1 MSRSTHRS
9 GAAEAGRDCAT
20 VQPRHAQDSGSG
32 YRYTGSVLR
41 RIISTASLL
50 VCLSPLTAFAQED
63 VQAASAAFAEAQRAQ
78 LRGDFPRAAELFEI
92 ADQAAPSP
100 AALRSAIRNR
110 EAAGQDVRAA
120 TLSLRAISRY
130 GDDRE
135 TRKFA
140 EQTVERLA
148 PHLMRVRVTCDQP
161 CSLSVD
167 GGTVGAGS
175 ALVTEF
181 FVGDGPHM
189 LEARWPGRESAQ
201 RSLDAVLGQSSTI
214 DLVAGPRK
222 EAAPT
227 PPPSTTPPPGT
238 LAPEAQPSTPGAPP
252 PREFGPTD
260 TASRGLSPAFFW
272 AGTGLTLVAG
282 GLLTWSGLD
291 TLRARDDY
299 EKNPTRDDYDHG
311 VSLQRRTN
319 ILAGATAALGVIT
332 IGIGALATDWGGH
345 ASAAVGPNSFALTY
359 GGSLP

>member
-1 MSRSTHRS
+1 M
-9 GAAEAGRDCAT
+9 
-20 VQPRHAQDSGSG
+20 
-32 YRYTGSVLR
+32 
-41 RIISTASLL
+41 
-50 VCLSPLTAFAQED
+50 
-63 VQAASAAFAEAQRAQ
+63 QAASAAFAEAQRAQ

-120 TLSLRAISRY
+120 TLSLRAIARY
-130 GDDRE
+130 GEDRE

-140 EQTVERLA
+140 EQTVERLSS
-148 PHLMRVRVTCDQP
+148 HLMRVRVTCDQP

-167 GGTVGAGS
+167 GGTVAAGS

-189 LEARWPGRESAQ
+189 LEARWPGRESAS
-201 RSLDAVLGQSSTI
+201 RSIEANLGQSTTI
-214 DLVAGPRK
+214 DLVAGARR
-222 EAAPT
+222 ESAVT
-227 PPPSTTPPPGT
+227 PPPTTTAPPGT
-238 LAPEAQPSTPGAPP
+238 LAPQPQPLATDAPQ
-252 PREFGPTD
+252 PREFGPED
-260 TASRGLSPAFFW
+260 RPSRGLSPAFFW

-299 EKNPTRDDYDHG
+299 EKAPTRKDYDHG

-332 IGIGALATDWGGH
+332 ISVGAFATNWGGGQ
-345 ASAAVGPNSFALTY
+345 ASAAVGPNSVALTY
-359 GGSLP
+359 GGTLP

>member
-1 MSRSTHRS
+1 
-9 GAAEAGRDCAT
+9 
-20 VQPRHAQDSGSG
+20 
-32 YRYTGSVLR
+32 VLR

-50 VCLSPLTAFAQED
+50 VCLSPLPAFAQED

-130 GDDRE
+130 GEDRE

-167 GGTVGAGS
+167 GGTVGGGY

-189 LEARWPGRESAQ
+189 LEARWPGRESVT
-201 RSLDAVLGQSSTI
+201 RSLDAQLGQSATI

-222 EAAPT
+222 ESA
-227 PPPSTTPPPGT
+227 PPPPPTTTPPPGA
-238 LAPEAQPSTPGAPP
+238 LAPHTQPPAPGAQPST
-252 PREFGPTD
+252 EFSPSD
-260 TASRGLSPAFFW
+260 TQRSGLSPAFFW

-282 GLLTWSGLD
+282 GLLTWSALD

-299 EKNPTRDDYDHG
+299 EKAPTRADYDHG

-332 IGIGALATDWGGH
+332 IGVGAFATDWGGQ
-345 ASAAVGPNSFALTY
+345 ASASIGPNSFALTY
-359 GGSLP
+359 GGALP

>member
-1 MSRSTHRS
+1 M
-9 GAAEAGRDCAT
+9 
-20 VQPRHAQDSGSG
+20 
-32 YRYTGSVLR
+32 
-41 RIISTASLL
+41 
-50 VCLSPLTAFAQED
+50 
-63 VQAASAAFAEAQRAQ
+63 QAASAAFAEAQRAQ

-120 TLSLRAISRY
+120 TLALRAISRY

-135 TRKFA
+135 TRKVA

-161 CSLSVD
+161 CSLAVD
-167 GGTVGAGS
+167 GGIVGSGS

-189 LEARWPGRESAQ
+189 IEARWPGRESAT
-201 RSLDAVLGQSSTI
+201 RSLDAVLGQSATI
-214 DLVAGPRK
+214 DLVAGARK
-222 EAAPT
+222 ESAPT
-227 PPPSTTPPPGT
+227 TTPVTTPPSGA
-238 LAPEAQPSTPGAPP
+238 LALNTQPTTTGGPP
-252 PREFGPTD
+252 PRDFGPAD
-260 TASRGLSPAFFW
+260 APSRGLSPAFFW

-299 EKNPTRDDYDHG
+299 EQTRTRKDYENG
-311 VSLQRRTN
+311 LSLQRRTN

-332 IGIGALATDWGGH
+332 IGVGAFATDWGGH

>member
-1 MSRSTHRS
+1 MNRNDHLSRAAHAS
-9 GAAEAGRDCAT
+9 GDCAT
-20 VQPRHAQDSGSG
+20 VQHGHVQDSERG

-148 PHLMRVRVTCDQP
+148 SHLMRVRVTCDQP

-167 GGTVGAGS
+167 GGSVAPGS

-189 LEARWPGRESAQ
+189 IEARWPGRESAQ
-201 RSLDAVLGQSSTI
+201 RSLDAVLGQSATI
-214 DLVAGPRK
+214 DLVAGARK
-222 EAAPT
+222 ET
-227 PPPSTTPPPGT
+227 PPAPPPTTTQPVGT
-238 LAPEAQPSTPGAPP
+238 LTPEAQPTAAGTPP
-252 PREFGPTD
+252 PRDYAPTD
-260 TASRGLSPAFFW
+260 APSRGLSPAFFW

-299 EKNPTRDDYDHG
+299 KKNPTREDYDNG

-332 IGIGALATDWGGH
+332 IGVGAFATDWGGH
-345 ASAAVGPNSFALTY
+345 ASASVGPNSFALTY

>member
-1 MSRSTHRS
+1 
-9 GAAEAGRDCAT
+9 
-20 VQPRHAQDSGSG
+20 
-32 YRYTGSVLR
+32 VLR

-130 GDDRE
+130 GEDRE

-167 GGTVGAGS
+167 GGTVGGGH

-189 LEARWPGRESAQ
+189 LEARWPGRESVT
-201 RSLDAVLGQSSTI
+201 RSLDAQLGQSATI

-222 EAAPT
+222 ESA
-227 PPPSTTPPPGT
+227 PPPPPTTTPPPGA
-238 LAPEAQPSTPGAPP
+238 LAPHTQPPAPGAPP
-252 PREFGPTD
+252 STEFSPSD
-260 TASRGLSPAFFW
+260 TKSSGLSPAFFW

-282 GLLTWSGLD
+282 GLLTWSALD
-291 TLRARDDY
+291 TLRARNEYEDAPTRKDY
-299 EKNPTRDDYDHG
+299 EDG
-311 VSLQRRTN
+311 LSLQRRTN

-332 IGIGALATDWGGH
+332 IGVGAFATDWGGQ
-345 ASAAVGPNSFALTY
+345 ASASVGPNSFALTY
-359 GGSLP
+359 GGTLP

>member
-1 MSRSTHRS
+1 M
-9 GAAEAGRDCAT
+9 
-20 VQPRHAQDSGSG
+20 
-32 YRYTGSVLR
+32 
-41 RIISTASLL
+41 
-50 VCLSPLTAFAQED
+50 
-63 VQAASAAFAEAQRAQ
+63 QAASAAFAEAQRAQ

-120 TLSLRAISRY
+120 TLSLRAINRY

-167 GGTVGAGS
+167 GGVVGSGS

-189 LEARWPGRESAQ
+189 LEARWPGRESAT
-201 RSLDAVLGQSSTI
+201 RSLDAVLGQSATI
-214 DLVAGPRK
+214 DLAAGPRK

-227 PPPSTTPPPGT
+227 PPPTTTQPPGA
-238 LAPEAQPSTPGAPP
+238 LALDTQPSTGGMPPSRDVGFADAP
-252 PREFGPTD
+252 R
-260 TASRGLSPAFFW
+260 RGLSPAYFW

-299 EKNPTRDDYDHG
+299 EKAPTRKDYEHG
-311 VSLQRRTN
+311 LSLQRRTN

-332 IGIGALATDWGGH
+332 IGVGAFATDWGGE
-345 ASAAVGPNSFALTY
+345 ASAKVGPNSFALTY